1 MPESITPMTTLR
13 EPVVTFHA
21 SGASMSAS
29 ARPLLCPVLCKP
41 QSCEKLGSLG
51 NRVRLIAKSGSTNV
65 IPGVARPQPTTVSI
79 PAPGAVTA

>member
-1 MPESITPMTTLR
+1 MPESITPITTLR

-29 ARPLLCPVLCKP
+29 ARPALCPVLWRP
-41 QSCEKLGSLG
+41 QSCEKLGSFG
-51 NRVRLIAKSGSTNV
+51 KSERLIAKSGSTKET
-65 IPGVARPQPTTVSI
+65 PGVARPQPTTASI